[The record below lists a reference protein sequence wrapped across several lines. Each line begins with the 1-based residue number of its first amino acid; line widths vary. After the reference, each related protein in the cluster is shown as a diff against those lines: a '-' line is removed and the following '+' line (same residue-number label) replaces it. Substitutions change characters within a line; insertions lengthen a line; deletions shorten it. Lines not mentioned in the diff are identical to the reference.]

1 MVIFLYGEETFQSQE
16 KLLEIKNKF
25 LSKNPTG
32 SGLVVFDFKEEKK
45 NIDFAKISEAISSK
59 GLFFSKQ
66 LLILKNLI
74 GFAEDEVTEKTLN
87 FLKKDKNIFED
98 QDLVVIFWEEKK
110 ISEKNKLFKLLF
122 EKSKK
127 QEFPRM
133 DVGKLANWIAK
144 KTKEENPKVIFSKEA
159 VEKLISY
166 TGGELFSIEQEIKKL
181 ANFKSE
187 GIIEGKDVESLVN
200 AKINSN
206 IFNAIEA
213 ISCGDKKTALKL
225 LHEQLEKGEDPHYIF
240 SMYIYQFRN
249 MLKVGEY
256 FWQGNYN
263 YNEIAKLAKLH
274 PFVVKKT
281 MAQLKNFNLEKMKE
295 VYKKMEEMDIKIKT
309 GKINPVLAL
318 DKLVT
323 EI

>member
-1 MVIFLYGEETFQSQE
+1 MVIFLYGEEVFQSYE

-45 NIDFAKISEAISSK
+45 NIDFFKISEAISSK

-74 GFAEDEVTEKTLN
+74 SFADEKVIEKTLD
-87 FLKKDKNIFED
+87 FLKTDKNVFED

-127 QEFPRM
+127 QEFPKLEI
-133 DVGKLANWIAK
+133 GKLSNWIVK
-144 KTKEENPKVIFSKEA
+144 KTKEENPRVTFSKEA
-159 VEKLISY
+159 IEKLITY

-181 ANFKSE
+181 ANFRAE
-187 GIIEGKDVESLVN
+187 GIIEEKDVESLVN
-200 AKINSN
+200 AQINSN
-206 IFNAIEA
+206 IFSAIEA
-213 ISCGDKKTALKL
+213 ISSGDKKTALKL
-225 LHEQLEKGEDPHYIF
+225 LHEQLEKGEDPNYIF

-281 MAQLKNFNLEKMKE
+281 MAQLKNFSFEKTKNI
-295 VYKKMEEMDIKIKT
+295 YKKLEEIDIKLKT

-318 DKLVT
+318 DKLVA

>member
-1 MVIFLYGEETFQSQE
+1 MVIFLYGEEVFQSYE

-45 NIDFAKISEAISSK
+45 NIDFSKISSAISAK

-74 GFAEDEVTEKTLN
+74 GFADEKVIEKTLD
-87 FLKKDKNIFED
+87 FLKTDKNVFED
-98 QDLVVIFWEEKK
+98 QDLVLIFWEEKK
-110 ISEKNKLFKLLF
+110 ISEKNKLFQILAQKG
-122 EKSKK
+122 KK
-127 QEFPRM
+127 QEFPKL
-133 DVGKLANWIAK
+133 DAGKLSNWILK
-144 KTKEENPKVIFSKEA
+144 KSKEENLKVTFSKEA
-159 VEKLISY
+159 IEKLIAY

-181 ANFKSE
+181 ANFKAE
-187 GIIEGKDVESLVN
+187 GIIEEKDVENLVN

-213 ISCGDKKTALKL
+213 ISSGDKKTALKL
-225 LHEQLEKGEDPHYIF
+225 LHEQLEKGEDPNYIF

-281 MAQLKNFNLEKMKE
+281 MAQLKNFSFEKTKNI
-295 VYKKMEEMDIKIKT
+295 YKKLEEIDIKLKT

-318 DKLVT
+318 DKLVA

>member
-1 MVIFLYGEETFQSQE
+1 MIIFLYGEEVFQSQE
-16 KLLEIKNKF
+16 KLQEIKNKF

-45 NIDFAKISEAISSK
+45 SIDFSKISEAIGSK

-66 LLILKNLI
+66 LLILKNMI
-74 GFAEDEVTEKTLN
+74 GFAEEEVLKKTLN
-87 FLKKDKNIFED
+87 FLERDKNIFKD
-98 QDLVVIFWEEKK
+98 QDLVIIFWEEKK
-110 ISEKNKLFKLLF
+110 ISEKNKLFQLLF
-122 EKSKK
+122 KKSKK
-127 QEFPRM
+127 QEFPKLES
-133 DVGKLANWIAK
+133 GKLSSWIEK
-144 KTKEENPKVIFSKEA
+144 RINEENPKISFSKEA
-159 VEKLISY
+159 VEKLIIY
-166 TGGELFSIEQEIKKL
+166 TGGELFPIGQEIKKL
-181 ANFKSE
+181 ANFKEE
-187 GIIEGKDVESLVN
+187 GVIGEKDVENLVS

-213 ISCGDKKTALKL
+213 ISDGDKKTALRL
-225 LHEQLEKGEDPHYIF
+225 LHEQLEKGEDPNYIF
-240 SMYIYQFRN
+240 SMYVYQFRN

-281 MAQLKNFNLEKMKE
+281 MAQLKNFDSRKLKSIYKE
-295 VYKKMEEMDIKIKT
+295 MGEIDIKLKT

-318 DKLVT
+318 DKLVA